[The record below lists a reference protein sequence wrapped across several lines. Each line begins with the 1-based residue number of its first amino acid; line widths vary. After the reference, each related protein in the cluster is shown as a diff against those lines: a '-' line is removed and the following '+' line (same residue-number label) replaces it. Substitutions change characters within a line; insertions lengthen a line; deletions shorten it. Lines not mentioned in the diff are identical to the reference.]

1 MKLSIVIVN
10 YNVKHFLEQCLNSV
24 FLALE
29 NIESEVFVV
38 DNNSVDGSMEM
49 VKEKFPQAIRI
60 INKENVG
67 FSKANNQAILKAQGE
82 YVLLL
87 NPDTVVEEET
97 FSKCLQFMDA
107 HPDAGALG
115 IKMMDGKGNY
125 LPESKRGLP
134 TPWVAFYKIF
144 GLSSIFPNSKKF
156 ARYYMG
162 HLDKNFNHEVEI
174 LAGAFMLM
182 RKTTLDETG
191 LLDETFFMYGEDI
204 DLSYRITQSGYKNY
218 YFADSSIIHYKGES
232 TKKGSLNYVYVFY
245 KAMIIFA
252 EKHFSQSYAKFF
264 RFFILMAIYLRAGL
278 SLIKRFVSAL
288 ALPLLDSGILI
299 LGLYYIKEYWE
310 HNHRFVVGGEYSLE
324 LIRVAFPLYA
334 LGWIAGIFLNGGYEK
349 PAKISQV
356 IKGVFVGSI
365 AILVAYSLLSEEF
378 RFSRA
383 ILLLGAVW
391 ASFSIP
397 LVRFAIQKITGQKL
411 LVSSDSSKRVLIVG
425 LEDEAQ
431 RVEQLIKQANNSI
444 SYVAFV
450 NPPEKNIEG
459 ENYTGKFEQIS
470 DMITVFDITEVVF
483 CARDVSSNFILNKM
497 TELNSKKV
505 EIKIAPS
512 ESHFVIGSN
521 SIDTQGSWYS
531 VQFNDISK
539 PSNKRAKLFFD
550 LSIAIFLL
558 ISLPFSIWFVKN
570 KIQFIR
576 NLFSVLSFQKTWIAY
591 DSSIAISHLPKLK
604 PSILKTTEQL
614 KMTESD
620 EIAKNHLNQLYA
632 KEYKVFNDLNFLLEN
647 FSRLGN
653 SN

>member
-1 MKLSIVIVN
+1 
-10 YNVKHFLEQCLNSV
+10 
-24 FLALE
+24 
-29 NIESEVFVV
+29 
-38 DNNSVDGSMEM
+38 
-49 VKEKFPQAIRI
+49 
-60 INKENVG
+60 
-67 FSKANNQAILKAQGE
+67 
-82 YVLLL
+82 
-87 NPDTVVEEET
+87 
-97 FSKCLQFMDA
+97 
-107 HPDAGALG
+107 
-115 IKMMDGKGNY
+115 MMDGKGNY

-383 ILLLGAVW
+383 ILLLGAIW

-450 NPPEKNIEG
+450 NPPEQNIEG

-497 TELNSKKV
+497 RELNSKKV

-558 ISLPFSIWFVKN
+558 ISLPLSIWFVKN

-653 SN
+653 SY

>member
-24 FLALE
+24 YLALE
-29 NIESEVFVV
+29 DISSEVFVV

-49 VKEKFPQAIRI
+49 VEEKFPSVIRI
-60 INKENVG
+60 SNSDNVG
-67 FSKANNQAILKAQGE
+67 FSKANNQAILESKGE

-97 FSKCLQFMDA
+97 FSKCLEFMDS
-107 HPDAGALG
+107 HINAGALG
-115 IKMMDGKGNY
+115 IKMMDGKGSY

-144 GLSSIFPNSKKF
+144 GFTSMFPNSKKF

-162 HLDKNFNHEVEI
+162 HLDKDSNHEVEI

-182 RKTTLDETG
+182 RKETLDKSG

-204 DLSYRITQSGYKNY
+204 DLSYRITKSGYKNY

-264 RFFILMAIYLRAGL
+264 RLFILIAIYLRAGL
-278 SLIKRFVSAL
+278 SLLKRFISAL

-299 LGLYYIKEYWE
+299 AGLYYIKEYWE
-310 HNHRFVVGGEYSLE
+310 HNHRFVVGGEYSIE
-324 LIRVAFPLYA
+324 LLKIAFPLYA
-334 LGWIAGIFLNGGYEK
+334 LGWIGGIFVQGGYEK

-356 IKGVFVGSI
+356 IKGVFIGSI
-365 AILVAYSLLSEEF
+365 AILVAYSLLDEEY

-397 LVRFAIQKITGQKL
+397 LIRFAIQKITGQNL
-411 LVSSDSSKRVLIVG
+411 LIGSDTSKRVLIVG
-425 LEDEAQ
+425 LEDEAK

-444 SYVAFV
+444 SYVAYV
-450 NPPEKNIEG
+450 NPPDHNAKT
-459 ENYTGKFEQIS
+459 ENYTGSFNQIG

-483 CARDVSSNFILNKM
+483 CARDIRSNFILNKM

-505 EIKIAPS
+505 EIKIAPT

-531 VQFNDISK
+531 VQFSDISK
-539 PSNKRAKLFFD
+539 SSNKRAKLFFD
-550 LSIAIFLL
+550 ISIALAFLVL
-558 ISLPFSIWFVKN
+558 VPLTILFVKN
-570 KIQFIR
+570 KFQFFKNI
-576 NLFSVLSFQKTWIAY
+576 FSVLILKKTWISY
-591 DSSIAISHLPKLK
+591 DTSVGIGHLPKLK
-604 PSILKTTEQL
+604 TGVLKATEQL
-614 KMTESD
+614 KMKESD
-620 EIAKNHLNQLYA
+620 EMAKNHLNQLYA

-647 FSRLGN
+647 FPRLGN
-653 SN
+653 S

>member
-1 MKLSIVIVN
+1 MKLSVIIVN

-24 FLALE
+24 FHALD
-29 NIESEVFVV
+29 NISSEVFVV

-49 VKEKFPQAIRI
+49 VEKKFPGVIRI
-60 INKENVG
+60 SNLENVG
-67 FSKANNQAILKAQGE
+67 FSTANNQAIKIAQGE

-97 FSKCLQFMDA
+97 FAKCLQFMDA
-107 HPDAGALG
+107 HPSAGALG

-144 GLSSIFPNSKKF
+144 GFTSLFPKSKRF

-174 LAGAFMLM
+174 LAGAYMLM
-182 RKTTLDETG
+182 RKETLDKSG

-204 DLSYRITQSGYKNY
+204 DLSYRIIKNGYKNY

-264 RFFILMAIYLRAGL
+264 RLFILMAIYLRAGL
-278 SLIKRFVSAL
+278 SMLKRFINAL

-299 LGLYYIKEYWE
+299 AGLFYIKEYWE
-310 HNHRFVVGGEYSLE
+310 NNHRFVVGGEYPIE
-324 LIRVAFPLYA
+324 LLKVAFPLYA
-334 LGWIAGIFLNGGYEK
+334 IGWIGGIFVHGGYEK

-365 AILVAYSLLSEEF
+365 AILVAYSLLSEEY

-383 ILLLGAVW
+383 ILVLGAVW

-397 LVRFAIQKITGQKL
+397 LVRFAIQKITGQNL
-411 LVSSDSSKRVLIVG
+411 LIGADIGKRVLIVG

-450 NPPEKNIEG
+450 NPPEHEVKSD
-459 ENYTGKFEQIS
+459 NYTGNFHQIG

-483 CARDVSSNFILNKM
+483 CARDISSNYILNKM

-505 EIKIAPS
+505 EIKIAPT

-539 PSNKRAKLFFD
+539 ASNKRAKVFFD
-550 LSIAIFLL
+550 LSVALACL
-558 ISLPFSIWFVKN
+558 AVLPLTILFVKN
-570 KIQFIR
+570 KIHFVKNI
-576 NLFSVLSFQKTWIAY
+576 FSVLSLQKTWISY
-591 DSSIAISHLPKLK
+591 DRSVGFEHLPKLK
-604 PSILKTTEQL
+604 PGVLKTTQQL
-614 KMTESD
+614 KMKESD
-620 EIAKNHLNQLYA
+620 KMAKNHLNQLYA
-632 KEYKVFNDLNFLLEN
+632 KEYQVLNDLNFLLEN

-653 SN
+653 PQ

>member
-24 FLALE
+24 YLALDQ
-29 NIESEVFVV
+29 ISSEVFVV

-49 VKEKFPQAIRI
+49 VEEKFPEVIRI
-60 INKENVG
+60 SNKDNVG
-67 FSKANNQAILKAQGE
+67 FSKANNQAILHSKGE
-82 YVLLL
+82 YVLIL

-97 FSKCLQFMDA
+97 FIKCLQFMDA
-107 HPDAGALG
+107 HPHAGALG

-144 GLSSIFPNSKKF
+144 GLCSLFPKSKKF

-162 HLDKNFNHEVEI
+162 NLDENFNHEVEI

-182 RKTTLDETG
+182 RKETLDKSG

-204 DLSYRITQSGYKNY
+204 DLSYRIIKSGYKNY

-252 EKHFSQSYAKFF
+252 EKHFSQSYARFF

-278 SLIKRFVSAL
+278 SLIKRFISAI

-299 LGLYYIKEYWE
+299 TGLYYIKEYWE
-310 HNHRFVVGGEYSLE
+310 NNHRFIVGGEYSIE
-324 LIRVAFPLYA
+324 LIKVAFPLYA
-334 LGWIAGIFLNGGYEK
+334 FGWIAGIFVNGGYEK

-365 AILVAYSLLSEEF
+365 AILVAYSLLSEEY

-397 LVRFAIQKITGQKL
+397 LVRFAIQKITGQNL
-411 LVSSDSSKRVLIVG
+411 LIGSETSKRVLIVG

-444 SYVAFV
+444 SYVAYV
-450 NPPEKNIEG
+450 NPPDQEIRG
-459 ENYTGKFEQIS
+459 ENYTGNFNQIG

-505 EIKIAPS
+505 EIKIAPT

-531 VQFNDISK
+531 VQFSDISK

-550 LSIAIFLL
+550 LTTAIGLL
-558 ISLPFSIWFVKN
+558 ALLPFTILFVKR
-570 KIQFIR
+570 KIQFIK
-576 NLFSVLSFQKTWIAY
+576 NIFAVLSFQKTWISY
-591 DSSIAISHLPKLK
+591 DESVVISHLPKLK
-604 PSILKTTEQL
+604 SAVLKTTEQL
-614 KMTESD
+614 KMKGSD
-620 EIAKNHLNQLYA
+620 EMAKNHLNQLYA
-632 KEYKVFNDLNFLLEN
+632 KEYKVFNDVNFVLEN
-647 FSRLGN
+647 FSSLGN
-653 SN
+653 S

>member
-24 FLALE
+24 YLAVE
-29 NIESEVFVV
+29 NISSEVFVV

-49 VKEKFPQAIRI
+49 VEEKFPEVIRI
-60 INKENVG
+60 SNGDNVG
-67 FSKANNQAILKAQGE
+67 FSKANNQAILKSKGE
-82 YVLLL
+82 YVLIL

-97 FSKCLQFMDA
+97 FSKSLQFMDA
-107 HPDAGALG
+107 HPNAGALG

-144 GLSSIFPNSKKF
+144 GLTSFFPKSKKF

-182 RKTTLDETG
+182 RKETLDKSG

-204 DLSYRITQSGYKNY
+204 DLSYRIIKSGYKNY

-252 EKHFSQSYAKFF
+252 EKHFSQSYARFF
-264 RFFILMAIYLRAGL
+264 RLFILMAIYLRAGL
-278 SLIKRFVSAL
+278 SLVKRFVSAM
-288 ALPLLDSGILI
+288 ALPFLDSGILI
-299 LGLYYIKEYWE
+299 AGLYYIKEYWE
-310 HNHRFVVGGEYSLE
+310 HNHRFVIGGEYSVE
-324 LIRVAFPLYA
+324 LLKIAFPLYA
-334 LGWIAGIFLNGGYEK
+334 LGWIGGIFVQGGYEK

-365 AILVAYSLLSEEF
+365 AILVAYSLLSEEY

-383 ILLLGAVW
+383 ILLLGAIW

-397 LVRFAIQKITGQKL
+397 LIRFAIQKITGQNL
-411 LVSSDSSKRVLIVG
+411 LIGADISKRVLIVG
-425 LEDEAQ
+425 LEDEAK

-444 SYVAFV
+444 SYVAYV
-450 NPPEKNIEG
+450 NPPEQNEKT
-459 ENYTGKFEQIS
+459 ENYTGSFNQIG

-483 CARDVSSNFILNKM
+483 CARDISSNFILNKM

-505 EIKIAPS
+505 EIKIAPT

-531 VQFNDISK
+531 VQFSDISK
-539 PSNKRAKLFFD
+539 ASNKRAKLFFD
-550 LSIAIFLL
+550 IFIAISLLILLPLSIL
-558 ISLPFSIWFVKN
+558 FVKRKFQYLKN
-570 KIQFIR
+570 IFA
-576 NLFSVLSFQKTWIAY
+576 VLGLQKTWIAY
-591 DSSIAISHLPKLK
+591 DKSVGISHLPKLK
-604 PSILKTTEQL
+604 SGVLKSTEQL

-620 EIAKNHLNQLYA
+620 EMAKNHLNQLYA
-632 KEYKVFNDLNFLLEN
+632 KEYKVFHDLNFLLEN

-653 SN
+653 S

>member
-24 FLALE
+24 YLALDQ
-29 NIESEVFVV
+29 ISSEVFVV

-49 VKEKFPQAIRI
+49 VEEKFPEVIRI
-60 INKENVG
+60 SNKDNVG
-67 FSKANNQAILKAQGE
+67 FSKANNQAILHSKGE
-82 YVLLL
+82 YVLIL

-97 FSKCLQFMDA
+97 FIKCLQFMDA
-107 HPDAGALG
+107 HPHAGALG

-144 GLSSIFPNSKKF
+144 GLCSLFPKSKKF

-162 HLDKNFNHEVEI
+162 NLDENFNHEVEI

-182 RKTTLDETG
+182 RKETLDKSG

-204 DLSYRITQSGYKNY
+204 DLSYRIIKSGYKNY

-252 EKHFSQSYAKFF
+252 EKHFSQSYARFF

-278 SLIKRFVSAL
+278 SLIKRFISAI

-299 LGLYYIKEYWE
+299 TGLYYIKEYWE
-310 HNHRFVVGGEYSLE
+310 NNHRFVVGGEYSIE
-324 LIRVAFPLYA
+324 LIKVAFPLYA
-334 LGWIAGIFLNGGYEK
+334 FGWIAGIFVNGGYEK

-365 AILVAYSLLSEEF
+365 AILVAYSLLSEEY

-397 LVRFAIQKITGQKL
+397 LVRFAIQKITGQNL
-411 LVSSDSSKRVLIVG
+411 LIGSETSKRVLIVG

-444 SYVAFV
+444 SYVAYV
-450 NPPEKNIEG
+450 NPPDQEIRG
-459 ENYTGKFEQIS
+459 ENYTGNFNQIG

-505 EIKIAPS
+505 EIKIAPT

-531 VQFNDISK
+531 VQFSDISK

-550 LSIAIFLL
+550 LTTAIGLL
-558 ISLPFSIWFVKN
+558 ALLPFTILFVKR
-570 KIQFIR
+570 KIQFIK
-576 NLFSVLSFQKTWIAY
+576 NIFAVLSFQKTWISY
-591 DSSIAISHLPKLK
+591 DESVVISHLPKLK
-604 PSILKTTEQL
+604 SAVLKTTEQL
-614 KMTESD
+614 KMKGSD
-620 EIAKNHLNQLYA
+620 EMAKNHLNQLYA
-632 KEYKVFNDLNFLLEN
+632 KEYKVFNDVNFVLEN
-647 FSRLGN
+647 FSSLGN
-653 SN
+653 S

>member
-24 FLALE
+24 YLALDQ
-29 NIESEVFVV
+29 IPSEVFVV

-49 VKEKFPQAIRI
+49 VEDKFPQVNRI
-60 INKENVG
+60 ANKDNVG
-67 FSKANNQAILKAQGE
+67 FSKANNQAILQSKGE
-82 YVLLL
+82 YVLIL

-97 FSKCLQFMDA
+97 FIKCLQFMDA
-107 HPDAGALG
+107 HPMAGALG

-144 GLSSIFPNSKKF
+144 GLCSLFPKSKKF

-162 HLDKNFNHEVEI
+162 NLDENFNHEVEI

-182 RKTTLDETG
+182 RKETLDKSG

-204 DLSYRITQSGYKNY
+204 DLSYRIIKSGYKNY
-218 YFADSSIIHYKGES
+218 YFAGSSIIHYKGES

-252 EKHFSQSYAKFF
+252 EKHFSQSYARFF

-278 SLIKRFVSAL
+278 SLFKRFINAL

-299 LGLYYIKEYWE
+299 VGLYYIKEYWE
-310 HNHRFVVGGEYSLE
+310 NNHRFVVGGEYSIE
-324 LIRVAFPLYA
+324 LIKVAFPLYT
-334 LGWIAGIFLNGGYEK
+334 LGWIAGIFVNGGYEK

-365 AILVAYSLLSEEF
+365 AILVAYSLLSEEY

-397 LVRFAIQKITGQKL
+397 LVRFAIQKITGQNL
-411 LVSSDSSKRVLIVG
+411 LIGSETSKRVLIVG
-425 LEDEAQ
+425 LEDEAH

-444 SYVAFV
+444 SYVAYV
-450 NPPEKNIEG
+450 NPPDHEIKN
-459 ENYTGKFEQIS
+459 ENYTGSFNQIG

-505 EIKIAPS
+505 EIKIAPT

-550 LSIAIFLL
+550 LFMALSLLALLPLSILFVKQKIQ
-558 ISLPFSIWFVKN
+558 FVKN
-570 KIQFIR
+570 IFAI
-576 NLFSVLSFQKTWIAY
+576 LSFRKTWISY
-591 DSSIAISHLPKLK
+591 DESVLISHLPKLK
-604 PSILKTTEQL
+604 MAVLKTTEQL
-614 KMTESD
+614 KMKESD
-620 EIAKNHLNQLYA
+620 EMAKNHLNQLYA
-632 KEYKVFNDLNFLLEN
+632 KEYKVFNDLNFVLEN
-647 FSRLGN
+647 FSSLGN
-653 SN
+653 S

>member
-1 MKLSIVIVN
+1 M
-10 YNVKHFLEQCLNSV
+10 
-24 FLALE
+24 
-29 NIESEVFVV
+29 
-38 DNNSVDGSMEM
+38 
-49 VKEKFPQAIRI
+49 
-60 INKENVG
+60 
-67 FSKANNQAILKAQGE
+67 
-82 YVLLL
+82 LL

-383 ILLLGAVW
+383 ILLLGAIW

-450 NPPEKNIEG
+450 NPPEQNIEG

-497 TELNSKKV
+497 RELNSKKV

-558 ISLPFSIWFVKN
+558 ISLPLSIWFVKN

-653 SN
+653 SY

>member
-24 FLALE
+24 YLALE
-29 NIESEVFVV
+29 NIPSEVFVV
-38 DNNSVDGSMEM
+38 DNKSVDGSMEM
-49 VKEKFPQAIRI
+49 VEKKFPEVIRI
-60 INKENVG
+60 SNSDNVG
-67 FSKANNQAILKAQGE
+67 FSKANNQAILKSKGE
-82 YVLLL
+82 YVLIL

-97 FSKCLQFMDA
+97 FGKCLQFMDA

-144 GLSSIFPNSKKF
+144 GLTSIFPKSKKF

-182 RKTTLDETG
+182 RKETLDKSG

-204 DLSYRITQSGYKNY
+204 DLSYRITKSGYKNY

-252 EKHFSQSYAKFF
+252 EKHFSQSYAQFF
-264 RFFILMAIYLRAGL
+264 RLFILMAIYLRAGL
-278 SLIKRFVSAL
+278 SLLKRFVSAL

-299 LGLYYIKEYWE
+299 AGLYYIKEYWE

-324 LIRVAFPLYA
+324 LIKIAFPLYA
-334 LGWIAGIFLNGGYEK
+334 LGWIGGIFVQGGYEK

-365 AILVAYSLLSEEF
+365 AILVAYSLLSEEY

-397 LVRFAIQKITGQKL
+397 LIRFAIQKITGQNL
-411 LVSSDSSKRVLIVG
+411 LIGADISKRVLIVG
-425 LEDEAQ
+425 LEDEAK

-444 SYVAFV
+444 SYVAYV
-450 NPPEKNIEG
+450 NPPEQNEKT
-459 ENYTGKFEQIS
+459 ENYTGSFNQIG

-483 CARDVSSNFILNKM
+483 CARDISSNFILNKM

-505 EIKIAPS
+505 EIKIAPT

-531 VQFNDISK
+531 VQFSDISK
-539 PSNKRAKLFFD
+539 ATNKRAKLFFD
-550 LSIAIFLL
+550 MFMALSLLILLPLSIL
-558 ISLPFSIWFVKN
+558 FVKR
-570 KIQFIR
+570 KFQFIK
-576 NLFSVLSFQKTWIAY
+576 NIIAVLGLQKTWISY
-591 DSSIAISHLPKLK
+591 DKNVGIEHLPKLK
-604 PSILKTTEQL
+604 PGVLKSTEQL

-620 EIAKNHLNQLYA
+620 EMAKNHLNQLYA

-653 SN
+653 S